1 MSDFSLGQWLMS
13 PGFGGLAVVVAA
25 VVAFWGVSRTVKV
38 QRDANRK
45 QQWWERA
52 RWALDLTLY
61 DDSTTR
67 AVGFEVLA
75 ALAGSEWASE
85 HEAEVI
91 DAAVGPTLQAYEEQR
106 EDDQASDTGV
116 SDPNQAHLEP
126 LVDRSREEEH

>member
-1 MSDFSLGQWLMS
+1 M
-13 PGFGGLAVVVAA
+13 
-25 VVAFWGVSRTVKV
+25 VAFWGVSRTVKV

-61 DDSTTR
+61 DESTTR

-116 SDPNQAHLEP
+116 SGPNQAHLEP
-126 LVDRSREEEH
+126 LVDRSCEEEH